1 MTDLASI
8 AMPRLRATFAAA
20 ADPARA
26 VAMAAYMRGR
36 FPFVGLPAP
45 AHRRLTKEALAG
57 LPAPSDADV
66 VALTAACWAEP
77 EREYQYTG
85 CDYAIAH
92 VRRLGPGFLEHA
104 RTLIVTKSWWDTV
117 DALASRVVGPL
128 VRAHRPLVAV
138 MDDWIDSDDIWLAR
152 TAILH
157 QLGFGAGTDP
167 DRLFRYC
174 RARAGDG
181 EFFLRKAIGWAL
193 RQYSKTDEASV
204 RRFVADNA
212 GALSP
217 LSQREA
223 LKWLE
228 RRAAS

>member
-1 MTDLASI
+1 MA
-8 AMPRLRATFAAA
+8 RLRAAFAAA
-20 ADPARA
+20 ADPERA
-26 VAMAAYMRGR
+26 VAMAAYMRSR
-36 FPFVGLPAP
+36 YPFVGLPAP
-45 AHRRLTKEALAG
+45 VHRRLTREARAG
-57 LPAPSDADV
+57 LSEPSEADI
-66 VALTAACWAEP
+66 VALTAACWGES

-92 VRRLGPGFLEHA
+92 GRRLDPGFLDHA

-117 DALASRVVGPL
+117 DALAGRVVGPL
-128 VRAHRPLVAV
+128 VLAHRPLVAA
-138 MDDWIDSDDIWLAR
+138 MDEWIDSDDIWLAR

-157 QLGFGAGTDP
+157 QLGYGARTDA

-174 RARAGDG
+174 RARAGDS

-193 RQYSKTDEASV
+193 RQYSKTDEAAV
-204 RRFVADNA
+204 RRFVDANA
-212 GALSP
+212 GSLSP